1 MILGADWVI
10 PVDGEPIR
18 DGRVEISDG
27 RIVALGEGGPA
38 DELFAESVILPG
50 LVNAHT
56 HLEYSR
62 MSGFGDGKPFGP
74 WIEEHIRRKAAL
86 DHPADSL
93 VQSLEGARISLAG
106 GVTTV
111 ADCCYAG
118 TVADAALATG
128 LRAIVYLEGFSDWG
142 NLGERMADALDVLPT
157 DELVTAGLSPHA
169 PFTVTLD
176 DYAVMIALA
185 RERGLPIATHM
196 LESARETQHLDEFE
210 HLLGPDTV
218 LIHGVFMTPADI
230 ALAAELDVP
239 VIHCPRSNALLGC
252 GTAPIP
258 ELLAAGVRVGLGTD
272 SPASAMVFDMWEEMR
287 AAVMMARARAG
298 RADALTAA
306 QALRMATL
314 GGAEAIGLADEIGSL
329 TPGKAADV
337 TVLDLSE
344 SPFVPWGEPETAAVF
359 GGTANR
365 IVFTSVG
372 GKIRYR
378 REAHLPIT
386 GEASAVRAKMIEA

>member
-1 MILGADWVI
+1 VILGADWVI
-10 PVDGEPIR
+10 PVDGEPIAH
-18 DGRVEISDG
+18 GRIEISEG

-38 DELFAESVILPG
+38 DELFADSVILPG

-56 HLEYSR
+56 HLEYAR

-142 NLGERMADALDVLPT
+142 NLGERMADALDVLHT

-176 DYAVMIALA
+176 DYAVMISLA
-185 RERGLPIATHM
+185 RDRGLPIATHM

-218 LIHGVFMTPADI
+218 LIHGVFMTDRDI

-252 GTAPIP
+252 GTAPVP

-287 AAVMMARARAG
+287 SAVMMARARAG

-314 GGAEAIGLADEIGSL
+314 GGAEAIGLATETGSL

-337 TVLDLSE
+337 TVLDLSG

-359 GGTANR
+359 GGSADR
-365 IVFTSVG
+365 IVFTSVA

-378 REAHLPIT
+378 PEAQLPIT
-386 GEASAVRAKMIEA
+386 REASQVRAKMIEA

>member
-1 MILGADWVI
+1 M
-10 PVDGEPIR
+10 
-18 DGRVEISDG
+18 
-27 RIVALGEGGPA
+27 
-38 DELFAESVILPG
+38 
-50 LVNAHT
+50 
-56 HLEYSR
+56 
-62 MSGFGDGKPFGP
+62 
-74 WIEEHIRRKAAL
+74 
-86 DHPADSL
+86 
-93 VQSLEGARISLAG
+93 
-106 GVTTV
+106 

-118 TVADAALATG
+118 TVADAALTTG

-142 NLGERMADALDVLPT
+142 DLGERMADALDVLPT

-169 PFTVTLD
+169 PFTVTLE

-185 RERGLPIATHM
+185 RDRGLPIATHM

-218 LIHGVFMTPADI
+218 LIHGVFMTERDI
-230 ALAAELDVP
+230 VLAAELDAP

-314 GGAEAIGLADEIGSL
+314 GGAEAIGLGGETGSL

-337 TVLDLSE
+337 TVLDLSG
-344 SPFVPWGEPETAAVF
+344 SPFVPWDEP
-359 GGTANR
+359 GNR
-365 IVFTSVG
+365 
-372 GKIRYR
+372 R
-378 REAHLPIT
+378 RRSAEAPIESCSHL
-386 GEASAVRAKMIEA
+386 